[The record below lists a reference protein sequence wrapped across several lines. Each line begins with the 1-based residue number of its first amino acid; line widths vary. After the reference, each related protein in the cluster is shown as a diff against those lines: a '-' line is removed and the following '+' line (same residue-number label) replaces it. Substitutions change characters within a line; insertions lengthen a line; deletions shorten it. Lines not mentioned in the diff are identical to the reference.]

1 MKYIISESKLKQFI
15 KDKFDIDFTGKVEEV
30 TSAYSLLNDFDNCVS
45 YVYINRRLNN
55 FGPMYLITMSDKVKI
70 LYQKNL
76 ETGKDYILTNFCDQ
90 LDESDFMDLLSIQPL
105 GLTMEQ
111 FIELYL

>member
-1 MKYIISESKLKQFI
+1 MKYLITESRMKDLI
-15 KDKFDIDFTGKVEEV
+15 KNRFDIDFSGKIEEV
-30 TSAYSLLNDFDNCVS
+30 TSAYSLLNYFDECAS

-55 FGPMYLITMSDKVKI
+55 FGPMYLIDMSDKVKI

-76 ETGKDYILTNFCDQ
+76 GNGKDWIITNDCTP
-90 LDESDFMDLLSIQPL
+90 LDESYFMDLLGIEPL

-111 FIELYL
+111 FIEIYL